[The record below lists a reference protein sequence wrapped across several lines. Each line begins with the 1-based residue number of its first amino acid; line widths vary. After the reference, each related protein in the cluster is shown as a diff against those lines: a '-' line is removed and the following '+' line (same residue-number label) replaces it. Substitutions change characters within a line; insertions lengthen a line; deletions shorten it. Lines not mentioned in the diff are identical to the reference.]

1 MSRLAGLFAQLQN
14 AGRAALIPFMTA
26 GDPSL
31 AATVPLMHALVA
43 AGADAIEL
51 GMPFS
56 DPMADGPSIQRAS
69 ERALARG
76 VKLRMVL
83 EWVRE
88 FRTTNSY
95 TPIILMGYLNPVEAM
110 GITPFAEAAA
120 TAGVDGVIL
129 VDLTPEEGRGEAVAL
144 QQRGIDPIFLLA
156 PTSGQERVVTVRS
169 MGSGFVYYVSLRGI
183 TGAAQADW
191 AAVLQRVQN
200 LRQQLGLPVAIGF
213 GIRDAATVAQ
223 VAGGADAVVVGSA
236 LVDQLAECATD
247 QEAVATAIRFIK
259 PLAQAVRTAER
270 RSA

>member
-88 FRTTNSY
+88 FRMTNSH
-95 TPIILMGYLNPVEAM
+95 TPIVLMGYLNPVEAM
-110 GITPFAEAAA
+110 GVTSFAEAAA

-156 PTSGQERVVTVRS
+156 PTSDPERVVTVRS

-223 VAGGADAVVVGSA
+223 VAAGADAVVVGSA
-236 LVDQLAECATD
+236 LVDQLAECASD

-259 PLAQAVRTAER
+259 PLAQAVRTTER

>member
-1 MSRLAGLFAQLQN
+1 MSRLAGLFAQLRD

-31 AATVPLMHALVA
+31 TATVPLMHALVA
-43 AGADAIEL
+43 AGVDAIEL

-88 FRTTNSY
+88 FRMTNSH

-110 GITPFAEAAA
+110 GVTLFAEAAA

-129 VDLTPEEGRGEAVAL
+129 VDLTPEEGRGEAVVL
-144 QQRGIDPIFLLA
+144 QQHGIDPIFLLA
-156 PTSGQERVVTVRS
+156 PTSGPERVAIVRS

-191 AAVLQRVQN
+191 AEVLQRVQD
-200 LRQQLGLPVAIGF
+200 LRRQLGLPVAIGF
-213 GIRDAATVAQ
+213 GIRDAATVVR
-223 VAGGADAVVVGSA
+223 VAAGADAVVVGSA
-236 LVDQLAECATD
+236 LVDQLAECTTD
-247 QEAVATAIRFIK
+247 QEATAAATRFIE
-259 PLAQAVRTAER
+259 PLAQAVRTTQR
-270 RSA
+270 RGV

>member
-1 MSRLAGLFAQLQN
+1 MSRLAGLFAQLQD

-31 AATVPLMHALVA
+31 TVTVPLMHALVV

-88 FRTTNSY
+88 FRMTNSH

-129 VDLTPEEGRGEAVAL
+129 VDLTPEEGRGEAGVL
-144 QQRGIDPIFLLA
+144 QQHGIDPIFLLA
-156 PTSGQERVVTVRS
+156 PTSGPERAATVRS

-183 TGAAQADW
+183 TGATQADW
-191 AAVLQRVQN
+191 AEVLQRVQG

-223 VAGGADAVVVGSA
+223 VAAGADAVVVGSA
-236 LVDQLAECATD
+236 LVDQLAECTTD
-247 QEAVATAIRFIK
+247 QEAIAAATRFIE
-259 PLAQAVRTAER
+259 PLAQAVRTTER
-270 RSA
+270 RGV

>member
-1 MSRLAGLFAQLQN
+1 MSRLAGLFAQLQD

-31 AATVPLMHALVA
+31 TVTVPLMHALVA

-88 FRTTNSY
+88 FRTTNSH

-110 GITPFAEAAA
+110 GITPFAEAA
-120 TAGVDGVIL
+120 
-129 VDLTPEEGRGEAVAL
+129 
-144 QQRGIDPIFLLA
+144 
-156 PTSGQERVVTVRS
+156 
-169 MGSGFVYYVSLRGI
+169 
-183 TGAAQADW
+183 
-191 AAVLQRVQN
+191 
-200 LRQQLGLPVAIGF
+200 
-213 GIRDAATVAQ
+213 
-223 VAGGADAVVVGSA
+223 
-236 LVDQLAECATD
+236 
-247 QEAVATAIRFIK
+247 
-259 PLAQAVRTAER
+259 
-270 RSA
+270 

>member
-1 MSRLAGLFAQLQN
+1 MSRLAGLFAQLRD

-31 AATVPLMHALVA
+31 TATVPLMHALVA

-88 FRTTNSY
+88 FRTTNRH
-95 TPIILMGYLNPVEAM
+95 TPVILMGYLNPVEAM
-110 GITPFAEAAA
+110 GITLFAEAAA

-129 VDLTPEEGRGEAVAL
+129 VDLTPEEGRGEAVVL
-144 QQRGIDPIFLLA
+144 RQQGIDPIFLLA
-156 PTSGQERVVTVRS
+156 PTSGPERVATVRG

-191 AAVLQRVQN
+191 AEVLERVQH
-200 LRQQLGLPVAIGF
+200 LHRQLGLPVAIGF
-213 GIRDAATVAQ
+213 GIRDAATVAR
-223 VAGGADAVVVGSA
+223 VATGADGVVVGSA
-236 LVDQLAECATD
+236 LVDQLAACATD
-247 QEAVATAIRFIK
+247 QEAIAAATRFIE
-259 PLAQAVRTAER
+259 PLVQAVRRTER
-270 RSA
+270 RGA

>member
-88 FRTTNSY
+88 FRMTNSH

-156 PTSGQERVVTVRS
+156 PTSGQERVVIVRS

-191 AAVLQRVQN
+191 AAVLQRVQD

>member
-1 MSRLAGLFAQLQN
+1 MSRLARLFAQLQN

-88 FRTTNSY
+88 FRMTNSH

-191 AAVLQRVQN
+191 AAVLQRVQD

>member
-1 MSRLAGLFAQLQN
+1 MSRLTELFTQLQD
-14 AGRAALIPFMTA
+14 AGRAALVPFMTA

-31 AATVPLMHALVA
+31 AATVPLMHALAA

-83 EWVRE
+83 GWVRE
-88 FRTTNSY
+88 FRMTNRH

-110 GITPFAEAAA
+110 GVISFAEAAA
-120 TAGVDGVIL
+120 AAGVDGVIL
-129 VDLTPEEGRGEAVAL
+129 VDLTPEEGRGEATLL

-156 PTSGQERVVTVRS
+156 PTSGPERVARVRS

-183 TGAAQADW
+183 TGATSADW
-191 AAVLQRVQN
+191 VEVLQRVRD
-200 LRQQLGLPVAIGF
+200 LRRQLGLPVAVGF
-213 GIRDAATVAQ
+213 GIRDAATAARVA
-223 VAGGADAVVVGSA
+223 AEADAVVVGSA
-236 LVDQLAECATD
+236 LVEQLAECATD
-247 QEAVATAIRFIK
+247 QEAIQVATRFVQA
-259 PLAQAVRTAER
+259 LAEAVRTTER
-270 RSA
+270 VCA

>member
-144 QQRGIDPIFLLA
+144 QQCGIDPIFLLA
-156 PTSGQERVVTVRS
+156 PTSGQERMVTVRS

-191 AAVLQRVQN
+191 AAVLQRVQD